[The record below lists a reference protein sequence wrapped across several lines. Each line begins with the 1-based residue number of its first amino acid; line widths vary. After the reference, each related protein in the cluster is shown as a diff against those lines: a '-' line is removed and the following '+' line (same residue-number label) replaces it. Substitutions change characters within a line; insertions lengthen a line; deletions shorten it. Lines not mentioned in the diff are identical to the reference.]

1 MHGIG
6 CVLAVFTMG
15 LAGVIERRT
24 RLKKSSTNAA
34 TKIEHEQTEKGSN
47 FRNSKGFYT
56 FKH

>member
-6 CVLAVFTMG
+6 CILTVFTRG

-34 TKIEHEQTEKGSN
+34 TKIGHELTEKG
-47 FRNSKGFYT
+47 
-56 FKH
+56 